1 MNILQ
6 EWSVVTVQKL
16 QDLWAGF
23 LGFVPRLIGAI
34 IVFLIGWI
42 IAVWV
47 GKLVAEILKR
57 VKFDKLFERT
67 KWDKAMD
74 KANMKVEMSGFV
86 GALVKWILAI
96 VFLSA
101 AVEILGMSQF
111 ASFLSAITGWLPNVV
126 VSAAIFVVAV
136 IAADFAE
143 KMIKAVIVKMNVKY
157 VNIIGAVVRWAI
169 WVFAGLV
176 ILSQLGVGK
185 DIVQILMSGL
195 VGLVVVSAAL
205 AFGLGGKDI
214 AKDILQDLRDKI
226 RD

>member
-6 EWSVVTVQKL
+6 EWSVVTVEKL
-16 QDLWAGF
+16 QDLWGGF
-23 LGFVPRLIGAI
+23 LGFIPNLIGAI
-34 IVFLIGWI
+34 VVFIIGWV

-47 GKLVAEILKR
+47 GRLVSEVLKR
-57 VKFDKLFERT
+57 IKFDKILQRT
-67 KWDKAMD
+67 QWDEALE
-74 KANMKVEMSGFV
+74 KANVKIEMSGFV

-101 AVEILGMSQF
+101 SVEILGMSQF
-111 ASFLSAITGWLPNVV
+111 ATFLSAIVGWLPNVV

-143 KMIKAVIVKMNVKY
+143 KMVKAVVGKMNVRY

-169 WVFAGLV
+169 WVFAGLI
-176 ILSQLGVGK
+176 ILSQLGVGAE
-185 DIVQILMSGL
+185 IIQILMTGM
-195 VGLVVVSAAL
+195 VALVVISAAL

-214 AKDILQDLRDKI
+214 AGEMLRDLRNKI
-226 RD
+226 KD